1 MPYFYDS
8 KSIYYL
14 YYWNRRIQMSE
25 EKKVHPIAFISYA
38 WSSEDHKE
46 WVRKLAEDLRQN
58 GVDVWLDQWGAGAG
72 KDIHAFMEKIA
83 NKDDTTH
90 VIMIC
95 DDEYKKKIDSRN
107 GGAGIEAQLI
117 VPDYYNAE
125 SEERF
130 VAVTRGE
137 NQDPK
142 TLIPVFARSRIFID
156 FSEDEQYPARFEE
169 LLRWIYDKPIFSPP
183 PLGEMPAYLKES
195 HEEATP
201 TASYARDAIYAIKNN
216 NQHSE
221 PKLREYLE
229 KFSNEIKKI
238 PDQSV
243 TVEEKVINNIE
254 KLMPMVNEFIS
265 LINVLSEYSQNM
277 RAYRRVHHFFSD
289 LTGYCHLKH
298 INYDSRYPDKH
309 FISYI
314 LFTSAIAIFIREERW
329 EALSIFFN
337 EEYSATEAI
346 EYFDSNPTYNF
357 SVFYQKEW
365 HFWGSYWRRKGQ
377 NPYCP
382 MAAFLQANF
391 PEGIKQSDIA
401 QADAIIYI
409 AHQIRTMKKYP
420 SKVFSEYWIPEC
432 FAAFINMQNKS
443 SLPIFAHAS
452 SKKYFQNL
460 LPILGIDRMGEFTYY
475 FNRILEESNPF
486 SSENNGQFKYRLKTK
501 IPTNNLGINP

>member
-1 MPYFYDS
+1 
-8 KSIYYL
+8 
-14 YYWNRRIQMSE
+14 MSE
-25 EKKVHPIAFISYA
+25 EKKVHPKAFISYA
-38 WSSEDHKE
+38 WSSEDHKT
-46 WVRKLAEDLRQN
+46 WVRKLAEDLRRN
-58 GVDVWLDQWGAGAG
+58 GVDVWLDQWEVKPG
-72 KDIHAFMEKIA
+72 KDINVFMERIA

-95 DDEYKKKIDSRN
+95 DDEYKKKADTRDK
-107 GGAGIEAQLI
+107 GVGAEAQI
-117 VPDYYNAE
+117 ITADYYEQKNE
-125 SEERF
+125 NRF
-130 VAVTRGE
+130 VAVTRDK
-137 NQDPK
+137 NQEPK

-156 FSEDEQYPARFEE
+156 FSDDEQYPTKLEE

-195 HEEATP
+195 HEEGTP
-201 TASYARDAIYAIKNN
+201 TASYARDAIYAIKSD
-216 NQHSE
+216 NQYSE

-238 PDQSV
+238 PDQNV
-243 TVEEKVINNIE
+243 TVEEKVINNIK

-265 LINVLSEYSQNM
+265 VINVLSEYSQNM
-277 RAYRRVHHFFSD
+277 RAYRRVHHFFSN

-298 INYDSRYPDKH
+298 TNYDSRYPDKH

-346 EYFDSNPTYNF
+346 EYFDSSPTYNF

-365 HFWGSYWRRKGQ
+365 FFWGSYWRRKGQ
-377 NPYCP
+377 NLYYP

-401 QADAIIYI
+401 QADAVIYI
-409 AHQIRTMKKYP
+409 AHQIRKMKQNS
-420 SKVFSEYWIPEC
+420 SKVSSEYWIPEC
-432 FAAFINMQNKS
+432 FAAFINMQNNS

-460 LPILGIDRMGEFTYY
+460 LPILGIDRVEEFTYY
-475 FNRILEESNPF
+475 FNRILEESDPF
-486 SSENNGQFKYRLKTK
+486 SLENNDQFKYSLKTK
-501 IPTNNLGINP
+501 IPVKNIGINP